1 MKYICSIV
9 KENNTTSIYF
19 IRFDKSGLNYSQ
31 ELLLQIK
38 ENNNN
43 FDYEKREIVKY
54 LGCECF
60 NEFICNDKNFLTLF
74 LNKICINRIVI
85 HQI

>member
-1 MKYICSIV
+1 MKYICSIT
-9 KENNTTSIYF
+9 KENSKTSIYF

-31 ELLLQIK
+31 ELLLQIN

-54 LGCECF
+54 LKNDYD
-60 NEFICNDKNFLTLF
+60 NEFICNNKNFLIMF
-74 LNKICINRIVI
+74 FKKICINGIV